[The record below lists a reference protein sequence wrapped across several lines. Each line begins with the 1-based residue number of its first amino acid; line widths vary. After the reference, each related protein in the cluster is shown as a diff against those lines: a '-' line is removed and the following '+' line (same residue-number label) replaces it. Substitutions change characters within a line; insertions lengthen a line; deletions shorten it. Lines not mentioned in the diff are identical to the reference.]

1 LKTTEKKFLS
11 QHHWFE
17 KAMSSADKLL
27 AFSLKELLLT
37 EYFEMVL
44 VTEHRKLSFVATEN
58 NKSTV
63 SSLR

>member
-1 LKTTEKKFLS
+1 
-11 QHHWFE
+11 
-17 KAMSSADKLL
+17 MSSADKLL